1 LTRQRPGAIGALF
14 MGVEQGRF
22 CVGCSWALM
31 AALFALGVMS
41 IGWMLLVAALIAFEK
56 LLPWEVLPKGAT
68 AAVLLALGGAVMFF
82 PDQVPSLTIPM
93 DGTSSMDAM
102 SM

>member
-1 LTRQRPGAIGALF
+1 
-14 MGVEQGRF
+14 
-22 CVGCSWALM
+22 
-31 AALFALGVMS
+31 
-41 IGWMLLVAALIAFEK
+41 LVAALIAFEK